1 MIFSTVN
8 NMNRHSSALAVLVIA
23 PLIAATGTG
32 VDAAR
37 LKQIP
42 ARMQKYVDDQSISGV
57 VTLVAHNG
65 QIVELDAVGYSD
77 VEKKKPMK
85 TDSIVQIMSQTKTFT
100 GVAAM
105 MLVDEGKLDLTRPV
119 QDYLPEFKGQL
130 VELNGETH
138 KPQHPIT
145 VLQVASHTSGFA
157 FLPAAGPLHR
167 INFTL
172 DKTLEE
178 AVRGYAQEH
187 LINEPGSKYLYSNMG
202 IATLGRIVEVV
213 SGEEYAH
220 FVQTHILD
228 PLGMKDTFYFPPD
241 SKKDRIAMIYQH
253 DDGKLALSRDRAQ
266 GGDPALYRPGARYAG
281 PELALYST
289 ASDLFR
295 FYQMLANGGEFGGKR
310 LISKRAVEA
319 MHQDYTPNHNGYGV
333 GTSISGERSLV
344 NLVAPGSFGH
354 GGAFGTLGQIDP
366 KNDLVVVFLPQ
377 MNDGSANAAK
387 NAFLQMAES
396 AVQ

>member
-1 MIFSTVN
+1 MKR
-8 NMNRHSSALAVLVIA
+8 NRAALIALCIA
-23 PLIAATGTG
+23 PLFAAATNS
-32 VDAAR
+32 VNLAR

-42 ARMQKYVDDQSISGV
+42 ARMQKFVDDQSISGA
-57 VTLVAHNG
+57 VTLVAHRG

-77 VEKKKPMK
+77 IEKKKPMR

-105 MLVDEGKLDLTRPV
+105 MLVEQGKLDLTRPV

-130 VELNGETH
+130 VEEKHADGTITTH
-138 KPQHPIT
+138 RPEHPIT

-157 FLPAAGPLHR
+157 FLPATGPLHR

-172 DKTLEE
+172 DRTLEE
-178 AVRGYAQEH
+178 AVRGYANEH
-187 LINEPGSKYLYSNMG
+187 LINDPGTKYLYSNMG

-213 SGEEYAH
+213 SGEEYSH

-228 PLGMKDTFYFPPD
+228 PLGMKDSFYYPPE

-253 DDGKLALSRDRAQ
+253 EDGKLVLSRERAQ
-266 GGDPALYRPGARYAG
+266 AGDPALYRPGAKYPG
-281 PELALYST
+281 PELGLYST

-295 FYQMLANGGEFGGKR
+295 FYQMLANGGELGGHR
-310 LISKRAVEA
+310 LLSKRAVEA
-319 MHQDYTPNHNGYGV
+319 MRQDYTPAHNGYGIAM
-333 GTSISGERSLV
+333 SITNERSLL
-344 NLVAPGSFGH
+344 NLVGPGSFGH

-366 KNDLVVVFLPQ
+366 KSETVVVFLPQ
-377 MNDGSANAAK
+377 MNDGTSNAAK

-396 AVQ
+396 AIE